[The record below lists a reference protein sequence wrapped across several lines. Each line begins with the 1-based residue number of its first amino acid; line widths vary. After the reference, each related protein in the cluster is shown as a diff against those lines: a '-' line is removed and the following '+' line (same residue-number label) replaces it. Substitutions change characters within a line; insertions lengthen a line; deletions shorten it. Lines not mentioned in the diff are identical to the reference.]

1 MDLQSLLSRFAVALG
16 IGLLIGLERGWH
28 TRKMQ
33 SGARAAGIRTFAV
46 SSLLGAVAA
55 ALSQVA
61 ETGAGFVLGAGFA
74 AFAAVIAIFCRDE
87 NRATGHFSAT
97 TAIAAI
103 LTFALGAYSLIG
115 DMRVAAAVAV
125 VTAGILAAREEIHG
139 WVARITWPE
148 LRSAVVLL
156 AMTFIVLPIVP
167 DKAIGPFGGVNPRDI
182 WLIAIVLA
190 GVSFVGYVGVR
201 VLGAR
206 QGILVAGAA
215 GGLASS
221 TAVTTTNARHAAA
234 GEATPA
240 LLAGGVA
247 LATAVS
253 FLRVIAIIA
262 VLQNALLWLL
272 APALLAATL
281 VAIAFSLLPLQSR
294 TARNKLTQRS
304 AFRNPF
310 GFWSVIGFAIFLG
323 IIVVAGRVISERVG
337 ATGVI
342 VGAAAMGLADVD
354 AITVSMAR
362 LAPQSLSMQN
372 VAFAI
377 LAAVATN
384 MLSKLMIGIVIG
396 SGRFSL
402 YLAGITA
409 ACFAAGGI
417 ALWLTL
423 SLAAS

>member
-33 SGARAAGIRTFAV
+33 GGMRAAGIRTFAV

-74 AFAAVIAIFCRDE
+74 AFAAVIAIFCREE

-206 QGILVAGAA
+206 RGILVAGAA

-221 TAVTTTNARHAAA
+221 TAVTVTNARHAAA

-262 VLQNALLWLL
+262 VLQSTLLSL
-272 APALLAATL
+272 AGPALLAAT
-281 VAIAFSLLPLQSR
+281 VAAIALSLLPLQGR
-294 TARNKLTQRS
+294 TARNKLTHRS

-362 LAPQSLSMQN
+362 LAPQTLSMQN

-396 SGRFSL
+396 SSRFAL

-417 ALWLTL
+417 TLWLTL